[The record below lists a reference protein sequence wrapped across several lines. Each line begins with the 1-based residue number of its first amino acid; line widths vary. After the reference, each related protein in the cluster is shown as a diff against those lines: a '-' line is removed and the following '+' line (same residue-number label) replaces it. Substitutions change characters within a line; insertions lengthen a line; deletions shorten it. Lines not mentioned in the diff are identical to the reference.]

1 MPASGQFV
9 KSQWP
14 AIGQKKTKAPWV
26 QDPHTDLSAGAMA
39 SDTCMSLE
47 VEGPEP
53 GPSSSFS
60 LWLLSLVLSL
70 CWPITVVTFLDQGM
84 TSVSFLGK
92 FEDLVAVT
100 SGISEPSE
108 MIIE

>member
-1 MPASGQFV
+1 MV
-9 KSQWP
+9 
-14 AIGQKKTKAPWV
+14 
-26 QDPHTDLSAGAMA
+26 
-39 SDTCMSLE
+39 
-47 VEGPEP
+47 
-53 GPSSSFS
+53 PS
-60 LWLLSLVLSL
+60 SL